1 MRLTD
6 LFKEV
11 EEKNLTKTQLED
23 YYSELSQ
30 LMSQI
35 AMETADL
42 QKKEAMFMTENAHK
56 SVAQRKIEWN
66 GTEAGQRLIDLK
78 QFKIASGRVLDSIKT
93 RIYAKL

>member
-42 QKKEAMFMTENAHK
+42 QKKEALFMTENAHQ
-56 SVAQRKIEWN
+56 SVAQRKIDWK
-66 GTEAGQRLIDLK
+66 GTPDGQRLIDLK